1 SESAGR
7 EPADPD
13 ADLAAELLLAT
24 WTTAFIQAH
33 RSFRLKQDAREATAV
48 FLRLVD
54 QGTLGLKA
62 AMAGTP
68 YA

>member
-1 SESAGR
+1 VR
-7 EPADPD
+7 RRDPADTD
-13 ADLAAELLLAT
+13 AQLAAGLVLAT
-24 WTTAFIQAH
+24 WTVAFNQAH
-33 RSFRLKQDAREATAV
+33 RTYRQGWDTAAANAV
-48 FLRLVD
+48 FLAIVD

>member
-1 SESAGR
+1 V
-7 EPADPD
+7 
-13 ADLAAELLLAT
+13 
-24 WTTAFIQAH
+24 AFIQAH
-33 RSFRLKQDAREATAV
+33 RTYRQGRDTAAANAV
-48 FLRLVD
+48 FLAIVD